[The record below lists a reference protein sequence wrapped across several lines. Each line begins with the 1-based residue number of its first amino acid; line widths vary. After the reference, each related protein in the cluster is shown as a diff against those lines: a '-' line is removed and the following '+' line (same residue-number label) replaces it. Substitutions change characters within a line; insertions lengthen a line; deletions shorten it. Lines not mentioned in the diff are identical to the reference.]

1 MFRNLP
7 STHFLTKSLKTSLN
21 QSHHPHSPP
30 STMLTSAKFL
40 LLLLVPMTSAFT
52 SSPLAIFPRIPNNPS
67 ATILSLKQDNIAD
80 CVRLVNSM
88 QTTDYLS
95 AEKKNKIKV
104 HAIKNIESLQAR
116 IQAEAQLQKLSRNKN
131 IMTDLWE
138 KLKVSVVDQDDVDL
152 SEDIV

>member
-1 MFRNLP
+1 
-7 STHFLTKSLKTSLN
+7 
-21 QSHHPHSPP
+21 
-30 STMLTSAKFL
+30 
-40 LLLLVPMTSAFT
+40 
-52 SSPLAIFPRIPNNPS
+52 
-67 ATILSLKQDNIAD
+67 
-80 CVRLVNSM
+80 M

-104 HAIKNIESLQAR
+104 HAIENIESLQAR

-138 KLKVSVVDQDDVDL
+138 KMKVSVVDQDDDVDL

>member
-1 MFRNLP
+1 
-7 STHFLTKSLKTSLN
+7 
-21 QSHHPHSPP
+21 
-30 STMLTSAKFL
+30 
-40 LLLLVPMTSAFT
+40 
-52 SSPLAIFPRIPNNPS
+52 
-67 ATILSLKQDNIAD
+67 
-80 CVRLVNSM
+80 M

-104 HAIKNIESLQAR
+104 HAIQNIESLQAR